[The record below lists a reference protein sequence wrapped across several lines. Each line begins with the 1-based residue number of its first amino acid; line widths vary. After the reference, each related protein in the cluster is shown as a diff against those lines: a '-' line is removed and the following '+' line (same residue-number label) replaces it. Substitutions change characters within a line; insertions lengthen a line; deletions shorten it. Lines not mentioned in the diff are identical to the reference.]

1 MNKLLTT
8 IIATSFAIMSFA
20 GTANSMEFKVGVTGQ
35 STGYYA
41 NATEKVKDAGNHVT
55 EEAIA
60 AFSYMSVFTEVS
72 FDEAYGITVGVEY
85 TPESIKLEK
94 ADRVIQTSAGDRGLA
109 ADAGEETGT
118 QVIEAAFNDLM
129 VIYAAVPLMDTGLH
143 VKAGLMSATL
153 VTKENLATGSTYGN
167 KTVNGGTV
175 AMYYDGDLG
184 SSAFYRIEGAY
195 NAFDDISM
203 RGSEAGGDTG
213 SFNVIDVELAGVAA
227 KVSVGMKF

>member
-8 IIATSFAIMSFA
+8 MIASAFAITSLA

-41 NATEKVKDAGNHVT
+41 NATEKLKDNGRHSK
-55 EEAIA
+55 EEALA
-60 AFSYMSVFTEVS
+60 AFSYMSVFSEVA
-72 FDEAYGITVGVEY
+72 FDEAYGITLGIEY

-94 ADRVIQTSAGDRGLA
+94 ADRVILTSQSADGGA
-109 ADAGEETGT
+109 ADDGEETGT
-118 QVIEAAFNDLM
+118 QVIEASFQDLM
-129 VIYAAVPLMDTGLH
+129 NIYVAVPIMGSGLH

-153 VTKENLATGSTYGN
+153 TTKETLATGSTYGN

-175 AMYYDGDLG
+175 GMYYDGDLG
-184 SSAFYRIEGAY
+184 SSAFYRVEGAY

-203 RGSEAGGDTG
+203 RGSEAGADTG

-227 KVSVGMKF
+227 KVSIGMKF